1 MSAADRQ
8 ELAASWPPSRRDAG
22 QLTAIGLSAGVFSAL
37 FGVGGGT
44 VMVPLLV
51 LWRGFH
57 EKRATGTSL
66 FAIVIIAGY
75 AVISYGFFGHV
86 DVEKGLLIGIPAIG
100 GVLFGTW
107 LQQRLSDRLLSGLF
121 ACLMLVV
128 VVLYVFFK

>member
-1 MSAADRQ
+1 
-8 ELAASWPPSRRDAG
+8 
-22 QLTAIGLSAGVFSAL
+22 
-37 FGVGGGT
+37 
-44 VMVPLLV
+44 MVPLLV
-51 LWRGFH
+51 LWRGFN

-75 AVISYGFFGHV
+75 AVLSYGIFGHV
-86 DVEKGLLIGIPAIG
+86 DVQKGLLIGIPAIG

-107 LQQRLSDRLLSGLF
+107 LQQRLADRVLSGMF

>member
-1 MSAADRQ
+1 MAGGDQ
-8 ELAASWPPSRRDAG
+8 NELTSWSPGRRDAA
-22 QLTAIGLSAGVFSAL
+22 QLTTIGFAAGVFSSL

-51 LWRGFH
+51 LWRGFN

-66 FAIVIIAGY
+66 LAIVIIATY

-86 DVEKGLLIGIPAIG
+86 DVGKGLLIGIPAVG

-107 LQQRLSDRLLSGLF
+107 LQQRLSDRLLSGMF
-121 ACLMLVV
+121 SGLMVIVV
-128 VVLYVFFK
+128 IIYLAKQ